1 MKKLIYSL
9 ILLVCSLLAIQDV
22 YGQYYYKDYYIK
34 KRVAEL
40 VPYIPDH
47 GMDNC
52 RMVAFEPS
60 FYRVLNHAFEIPS
73 SGIGEI
79 GYEEWLYYFV
89 SGQDYEGYED
99 AKVEV
104 VDYTFI
110 GKKTAYVEVNYLHRN
125 HNIVLY
131 FNGFDWVISDFDNVK
146 TRLEQYI
153 VEMREYFRSSEWD
166 AYVANIMNGDDED
179 WKASARRK
187 KEEVEDYFRRYPVR
201 K

>member
-1 MKKLIYSL
+1 M
-9 ILLVCSLLAIQDV
+9 AIQDV

-60 FYRVLNHAFEIPS
+60 FYRLLNHAFEIPEG
-73 SGIGEI
+73 GIGEI
-79 GYEEWLYYFV
+79 GAEEWLYYFIT
-89 SGQDYEGYED
+89 GQDYDGYED

-104 VDYTFI
+104 IDYTFI
-110 GKKTAYVEVNYLHRN
+110 GKKTAYVTVNYIKRN
-125 HNIVLY
+125 HNIVLL

-187 KEEVEDYFRRYPVR
+187 MEEVEEYFRRYPVR

>member
-1 MKKLIYSL
+1 MQLVGYTRCVWS
-9 ILLVCSLLAIQDV
+9 ILLQ
-22 YGQYYYKDYYIK
+22 G
-34 KRVAEL
+34 RVAEL

-60 FYRVLNHAFEIPS
+60 FYRLLVHAFEIPEG
-73 SGIGEI
+73 GIGEI
-79 GYEEWLYYFV
+79 GAEDWLYYFIT
-89 SGQDYEGYED
+89 GQDYDGYED

-104 VDYTFI
+104 IDYTFI
-110 GKKTAYVEVNYLHRN
+110 GKKTAYVTVNYIKRN
-125 HNIVLY
+125 HNIVLH

-187 KEEVEDYFRRYPVR
+187 MEEVEDYFRRYPVR

>member
-1 MKKLIYSL
+1 MKRLIFSL
-9 ILLVCSLLAIQDV
+9 ILLVCSMMAIQDV

-34 KRVAEL
+34 KRMAEL

-89 SGQDYEGYED
+89 SDQDYEGYED

-187 KEEVEDYFRRYPVR
+187 MEEVEEYFRRYPVR